1 MNNETDMPPPKKDAP
16 AGAEALDK
24 NQQDQCK
31 PASAVA
37 QSKIDRARAWLR
49 NTPGAVAGQ
58 GGHNATFAVATALIH
73 GFELNEGDADTLL
86 NEYNSKCLPPWK
98 PHELAHKLDQ
108 ASKVSHDKPRGWLL
122 SAQSGI
128 GQGGNPISPTGKFV
142 VRTIQ
147 TMPEP
152 PSPFTTI
159 DFLKACF
166 ESDEV
171 VCICNDI
178 IFDEEG
184 RGRPAS
190 KGTFLKRD
198 EWIKNHFTPPI
209 SAMWNGSD
217 SKGAYVRI
225 NPCFDESGSDS
236 GVANFRHVLVE
247 MDEKTKDEQW
257 TILKESKLPLSVV
270 IDSGG
275 KSLHGWVRVEA
286 ANREEWNERR
296 DVVYRQLEALG
307 IDPKN
312 KNASRFSRLAGVM
325 RDGKEQKLLAINVG
339 SVNWDAWMRQR
350 SLLGAVSLFDMK
362 LPSASGSPNDIFVK
376 GYLRKHGGLLLVGPT
391 GIGKSSFLIQCCI
404 AWSLGQPLFGITPTR
419 PLKTLVIQAE
429 NDDEDMAE
437 MRDGVVKGLSLTEE
451 QMGQI
456 HASIHVV
463 SESGKTAKSLFDETL
478 EPLLA
483 AYKPDILI
491 LDPLFA
497 YMGGNASDQEN
508 ASKFLRQILAP
519 SLERHGCAAIL
530 VHHTNKPPR
539 EPQGKGFKRPT
550 SESAYDGAGSAE
562 LANWPRAV
570 LSISATSTP
579 GTFQLTAG
587 KRAKKLGWKDR
598 SGSPVNQI
606 YIKHSLDKMFWE
618 SADQAAP
625 LFQVERPTATVEDVL
640 ACVPMTGSIAKKKL
654 NEKRATANCGR
665 DKWQDFIKQLI
676 HEKRLFE
683 WTKPRKHTCPEPFVS
698 RKPLSP
704 ETDLT
709 DLTELK

>member
-1 MNNETDMPPPKKDAP
+1 MN
-16 AGAEALDK
+16 
-24 NQQDQCK
+24 
-31 PASAVA
+31 

-49 NTPGAVAGQ
+49 NTPGAVTGQ
-58 GGHNATFAVATALIH
+58 NGHGSTFAVATALIH
-73 GFELNEGDADTLL
+73 GFELNAGDADTLL
-86 NEYNSKCLPPWK
+86 NEYNAKCLPPWK

-122 SAQSGI
+122 SSQSGI

-257 TILKESKLPLSVV
+257 TALKESKLPLSVV

-606 YIKHSLDKMFWE
+606 YIKHSLDKTFWE
-618 SADQAAP
+618 PADPAP
-625 LFQVERPTATVEDVL
+625 TIFQVERPSANVAQVL
-640 ACVPMTGSIAKKKL
+640 ACVPMTGSMAKNDLIAMHKKTGIGENKWKGFIKKL
-654 NEKRATANCGR
+654 IDEG
-665 DKWQDFIKQLI
+665 QLLESTKTRKGKN
-676 HEKRLFE
+676 HEK
-683 WTKPRKHTCPEPFVS
+683 FVS
-698 RKPLSP
+698 RTPIPP
-704 ETDLT
+704 ETYTRDM
-709 DLTELK
+709 DEQKHPPI

>member
-1 MNNETDMPPPKKDAP
+1 MNNDMDMPPPKKDAP

-37 QSKIDRARAWLR
+37 QSVIDRARAWLR
-49 NTPGAVAGQ
+49 NTPGAVSGQ
-58 GGHNATFAVATALIH
+58 GGHPATFAVATALVH
-73 GFELNEGDADTLL
+73 GFELSRSDAEMLL
-86 NEYNSKCLPPWK
+86 NDYNAKCVPPWNA
-98 PHELAHKLDQ
+98 HELAHKINE
-108 ASKVSHDKPRGWLL
+108 AFRVPHDKPRGWLL
-122 SAQSGI
+122 SAQSGT
-128 GQGGNPISPTGKFV
+128 PVSTTGKFV
-142 VRTIQ
+142 VQKIQ
-147 TMPEP
+147 SVPEP
-152 PSPFTTI
+152 PAPFTTS

-166 ESDEV
+166 EPDEI

-178 IFDEEG
+178 ICDEDG
-184 RGRPAS
+184 RGRPNS

-209 SAMWNGSD
+209 SSMWTNED
-217 SKGAYVRI
+217 SRGAYVRI
-225 NPCFDESGSDS
+225 NPCIAENGSDS

-286 ANREEWNERR
+286 SNKEEWNERR
-296 DVVYRQLEALG
+296 DVVYRQLETLG

-325 RDGKEQKLLAINVG
+325 RDGNEQKLLAINVG
-339 SVNWDAWMRQR
+339 SVNWDTWMRQR
-350 SLLGAVSLFDMK
+350 ILLGAVSLFDMK
-362 LPSASGSPNDIFVK
+362 PPSASGSPNDIFVK

-391 GIGKSSFLIQCCI
+391 GIGKSTFLVQCCVT
-404 AWSLGQPLFGITPTR
+404 WSLGQPAFGIQPTR
-419 PLKTLVIQAE
+419 PLKILVIQAE

-451 QMGQI
+451 QVGQI

-463 SESGKTAKSLFDETL
+463 SESGKTGKSLFDETL
-478 EPLLA
+478 EPLLT

-550 SESAYDGAGSAE
+550 SQSAYDGAGSAE

-570 LSISATSTP
+570 LSISGTSTP

-598 SGSPVNQI
+598 SGSPIDQI
-606 YIKHSLDKMFWE
+606 CIKHSLDRMFWE
-618 SADQAAP
+618 PADPAP
-625 LFQVERPTATVEDVL
+625 TFFKVERPATVEDVL
-640 ACVPMTGSIAKKKL
+640 AFVPMTGSIAK
-654 NEKRATANCGR
+654 NELKEKYSSVNIGR
-665 DKWQDFIKQLI
+665 DVWNSLIKQLVV
-676 HEKRLFE
+676 EGRLFE
-683 WTKPRKHTCPEPFVS
+683 SKRPRKGTNAEKFIS
-698 RKPLSP
+698 RERLPA
-704 ETDLT
+704 ET
-709 DLTELK
+709 